1 MAFPPKLS
9 PLCPEQMTAFP
20 WICPKLGEGQ
30 LICSTNGGTSLV
42 GRALCK
48 VVLTEDAVSAYS
60 HKGREAL
67 WMRLFKGIAKQVK

>member
-30 LICSTNGGTSLV
+30 LLCSTNGGTSLV
-42 GRALCK
+42 GRALCMAQGALCQVLPL
-48 VVLTEDAVSAYS
+48 VVLKCLSIPKE
-60 HKGREAL
+60 
-67 WMRLFKGIAKQVK
+67 MQPMCF